1 VKRLPTEIVASVL
14 AATTVIISLPPYR
27 LPPWAIF
34 ISWAGTFAA
43 GGPKPEVLRRIW
55 PALPVGST
63 YGLLIVLAFEAV
75 SHRLA
80 GPALI
85 IAQMTII
92 FSLNTCLMYTGR
104 IPMFSFI
111 PGMFF
116 GFASFFATFFGGF
129 GPIPHN
135 PYAAWIATVSMTAL
149 GPAFAWLTARF
160 GSPHAGA

>member
-1 VKRLPTEIVASVL
+1 MRHRHARRLCGRRERSAFCGRRL
-14 AATTVIISLPPYR
+14 YR
-27 LPPWAIF
+27 
-34 ISWAGTFAA
+34 
-43 GGPKPEVLRRIW
+43 PKDNR
-55 PALPVGST
+55 

-80 GPALI
+80 GPAFI
-85 IAQMTII
+85 IAQMAII

-104 IPMFSFI
+104 IPRFSFI

-135 PYAAWIATVSMTAL
+135 PYAAW
-149 GPAFAWLTARF
+149 
-160 GSPHAGA
+160 

>member
-1 VKRLPTEIVASVL
+1 VL
-14 AATTVIISLPPYR
+14 AATTVIISLPPYG